1 MFIGRKEFIDKVND
15 LEGKLN
21 NQKIVNDMLMK
32 KIADLTEKLDSVQ
45 SIMALNA
52 IEKLMTAVA
61 KAELGINLATQMTS
75 KVVSAYTTIMNISI

>member
-61 KAELGINLATQMTS
+61 KERVQKEKTTKKVKTQKGS
-75 KVVSAYTTIMNISI
+75 KKKPCSK